1 MCKNGSRFQNSIL
14 SHYSTIF
21 PFRHISYYV
30 IGNTYETSATKY
42 RVLPFE
48 AWNVS
53 GSSLPKTYA
62 FWMFMCNFR
71 LFYKLLKGLEFMCSM
86 ELPWTKCI
94 DSHKQLSTTCK
105 TLMLPPPSSTSSKN
119 ALKTIWEKFCHLNI
133 FNKITAI
140 ITLEYCIRDTISNS
154 IFFLQFLPWIKR
166 IWIGL
171 WCACIVLCKNIWLLV
186 NEFFWG
192 FQLRSSKFLMEL
204 FSIIW
209 QKLHEHFP
217 DKNVQGWLC
226 VFLTG

>member
-1 MCKNGSRFQNSIL
+1 MKLLLQNVVCYLLKLEMSVAHLCQKLMHFECLCVIL
-14 SHYSTIF
+14 GCSTNCLKVWSLCV
-21 PFRHISYYV
+21 PWSFREPNALIRT
-30 IGNTYETSATKY
+30 N
-42 RVLPFE
+42 
-48 AWNVS
+48 
-53 GSSLPKTYA
+53 
-62 FWMFMCNFR
+62 NFR
-71 LFYKLLKGLEFMCSM
+71 QREF
-86 ELPWTKCI
+86 
-94 DSHKQLSTTCK
+94 K
-105 TLMLPPPSSTSSKN
+105 TSMLPPPSSTSSKN
-119 ALKTIWEKFCHLNI
+119 ALKTIWEKFYHLNI

-204 FSIIW
+204 FPIIW